1 MNKHLEL
8 IKNSTIFAKN
18 NERDIN
24 MPTTATSQSTQISPL
39 DALWAL
45 YKSQKKCVKHAFRS
59 RILAEVAEEKK
70 EGEMQ
75 VYAKKLSPETYNSI
89 CMMAKSVNKAAN
101 EVRQAEANGMHVGRN
116 AYDFLAELEQED
128 V

>member
-1 MNKHLEL
+1 M
-8 IKNSTIFAKN
+8 
-18 NERDIN
+18 
-24 MPTTATSQSTQISPL
+24 TTTVTSQSTPISPL

-45 YKSQKKCVKHAFRS
+45 YKSQKKYVKHAFRS

-70 EGEMQ
+70 ESEMQ

-101 EVRQAEANGMHVGRN
+101 EARQAEANGMHVGRN